1 MKKQLF
7 TLALL
12 AIVAVGSISAQNVI
26 IPEPQSVVL
35 SWGEITIQD
44 KATFSGTVSKT
55 LESYL
60 VQELKEQFDVTL
72 SKGKRDATINFDIKG
87 TKADAT
93 DESYTLKITPTQIRI
108 VAKSERGAFY
118 ALRSLI
124 QLMRDGDKGP
134 QVVIAAQSIEDAP
147 RFAWRA
153 YMLDE
158 GRYFQGEKTVL
169 KLLDAMAELKLNVF
183 HWHLTDD
190 QGWRIESKKYPL
202 LTQVGSKRK
211 DSQVGGFNS
220 TKYSGEAHGGFYTQ
234 DEIKRIVK
242 YAAARQI
249 KVVPE
254 IEMPGHA
261 SAAIAAYPWL
271 GSMDEKI
278 EVATYFGKH
287 YPTFDVTN
295 PKVVAFLKELLDEFI
310 PLFNSDIIH
319 IGGDEVKFEH
329 WKTNPRIVQYTKD
342 KGYASPMDLQIA
354 FSNEMS
360 QYIASKGMRMMG
372 WNEILGKNLHGGE
385 ITFNDPSQK
394 VASNVIV
401 QFWKGDPKDMAAAA
415 KDGYQIVNSYHA
427 ATYLDYG
434 FSLKDA
440 YSFDP
445 MPKGIPSEFQKNIIG
460 SGCQMWGE
468 WTPNATRVFKQS
480 FPRIAAYAEVGW
492 SAADKKNYDSFVKR
506 LRPLAKIWRAHGIEF
521 NEIEELKNL

>member
-1 MKKQLF
+1 MKKRILIIAF
-7 TLALL
+7 STFI
-12 AIVAVGSISAQNVI
+12 AIGNVQAQNVI

-35 SWGEITIQD
+35 SSGEIIVPE
-44 KATFSGTVSKT
+44 KISFSGSISKT
-55 LESYL
+55 FESYL
-60 VQELKEQFDVTL
+60 VDELKKQFDITL
-72 SKGKRDATINFDIKG
+72 SKGNKGATIIFKIEGNKTDI
-87 TKADAT
+87 A
-93 DESYTLKITPTQIRI
+93 DESYALNITPTQIYI
-108 VAKSERGAFY
+108 ETKSEKGAFY
-118 ALRSLI
+118 AIQSLI
-124 QLMRDGDKGP
+124 QLMRAGDKGS
-134 QVVIAAQSIEDAP
+134 QVVIAAQSVKDAP
-147 RFAWRA
+147 RFIWRA

-158 GRYFQGEKTVL
+158 GRYFQGEATVL
-169 KLLDAMAELKLNVF
+169 KLLDAMAELKLNTF

-202 LTQVGSKRK
+202 LTEVGSKRK
-211 DSQVGGFNS
+211 DSQIEGFNS

-242 YAAARQI
+242 YAADRHI

-261 SAAIAAYPWL
+261 SAAIASYPWL
-271 GSMDEKI
+271 GSDDEKI
-278 EVATYFGKH
+278 EVPGRFGKH
-287 YPTFDVTN
+287 FATFDVTN
-295 PKVVAFLKELLDEFI
+295 PKVVMFLKELLDEFI

-354 FSNEMS
+354 FSNDMS
-360 QYIASKGMRMMG
+360 QYIASKGLRMMG

-401 QFWKGDPKDMAAAA
+401 QFWKGDPKDMSAAA
-415 KDGYQIVNSYHA
+415 KDGYQVVNSYHS
-427 ATYLDYG
+427 ATYLDYD
-434 FSLKDA
+434 FSLKHA

-445 MPKGIPSEFQKNIIG
+445 MPEGIPSEFRKNIIG

-468 WTPNATRVFKQS
+468 WTPNATRVYKQS

-492 SAADKKNYDSFVKR
+492 SVPEKKNYESFIKR
-506 LRPLAKIWRAHGIEF
+506 LRPLAKTWRVRGIEF
-521 NEIEELKNL
+521 DEIPELKNL